1 MRKSQWVRL
10 GGRLSERLSIPAANR
25 VNGSLAVSDLHGGAG
40 EYEYSS
46 GRLKEWIDYC
56 VEVGRMF

>member
-1 MRKSQWVRL
+1 M
-10 GGRLSERLSIPAANR
+10 PAAPA

-46 GRLKEWIDYC
+46 GRLKEWIDSY
-56 VEVGRMF
+56 VEGGRMLLDERLARVYIGMNSGG